1 MRGERV
7 ELGRIDVIGAEGRA
21 RELDDHALHAHTEAE
36 ARDGVLAGIA
46 DGPDLALDS
55 PVSEATR
62 DDDAGQADER
72 LEVLVSIEALR
83 VDPVDAHIEA
93 ERPACLLQRL
103 GYGPVRLRPFDDLAA
118 QADVRTATAH

>member
-21 RELDDHALHAHTEAE
+21 RELDDHALHTHTEAE

-46 DGPDLALDS
+46 DVPDLALDS

-62 DDDAGQADER
+62 DDDPGQTDER
-72 LEVLVSIEALR
+72 LDFLVSLQPLEVAP
-83 VDPVDAHIEA
+83 VDPHIQSGA
-93 ERPACLLQRL
+93 PACAAQRL
-103 GYGPVRLRPFDDLAA
+103 DHA
-118 QADVRTATAH
+118 